1 MIFSPANEWRAIT
14 FTSPHKIINVGYDKN
29 ICFLRQAIFGA
40 SQKNF
45 AFETRR
51 KADTGTKK
59 FVFIM
64 KFDFSVC
71 FYFAQLFAFF
81 SALSIIF
88 FGKFQKKWLLI
99 HWLQIMCTS
108 WLVVQRANIVKLV
121 WRLYNERNFAF
132 SLIFP
137 SFGSANKCGLG
148 NSWQIVDFMFN
159 FEHFWFL
166 DRLSIKRTSP

>member
-1 MIFSPANEWRAIT
+1 MAP
-14 FTSPHKIINVGYDKN
+14 P
-29 ICFLRQAIFGA
+29 
-40 SQKNF
+40 QKNF
-45 AFETRR
+45 AFETRC

-64 KFDFSVC
+64 KIEFSVC
-71 FYFAQLFAFF
+71 FYFVQLLVFF

-88 FGKFQKKWLLI
+88 FAQFQKKWLLI

-108 WLVVQRANIVKLV
+108 LLVVQRANIVKLV

-132 SLIFP
+132 PLIFL
-137 SFGSANKCGLG
+137 SFGSSNKCRLG
-148 NSWQIVDFMFN
+148 KSWQIVDFMFN
-159 FEHFWFL
+159 FEDFWFL